1 MVVYLFKLLQFS
13 GFALCPVVALIH
25 IQSTNSGLKSVMSQI
40 QDYQE
45 AQQVLEQNEIH
56 IMPSEVHGVIS
67 GLLACGLDIQ
77 SDEYLQILS
86 DVFNEGQ
93 SFNSNLK
100 SFFADFYKLVTSN
113 LDKDDLSFELYLPHE
128 DESQADQANA
138 LVAWVSGF
146 LLGFGLKQK
155 NYGKLSPDVKEVIT
169 DFTEI
174 SKLDTHFDETE
185 DDAQALYEII
195 EYARIS
201 TLLCFA
207 ELGKKQQSAAPQSK
221 TLH

>member
-1 MVVYLFKLLQFS
+1 M
-13 GFALCPVVALIH
+13 
-25 IQSTNSGLKSVMSQI
+25 NQI
-40 QDYQE
+40 EDYQE
-45 AQQVLEQNEIH
+45 AQQVLEQNEVH

-67 GLLACGLDIQ
+67 GLLACGLEIQ

-86 DVFNEGQ
+86 DIFNEGQ
-93 SFNSNLK
+93 KFNCELK
-100 SFFADFYKLVTSN
+100 TFFSDFYKLVTAN

-128 DESQADQANA
+128 DESQSDQANA

-155 NYGKLSPDVKEVIT
+155 NYGKLSADVKEVIT

-185 DDAQALYEII
+185 DDAQALHEII

-201 TLLCFA
+201 TILCFS
-207 ELGKKQQSAAPQSK
+207 ELGKSNKSAAPQSK

>member
-1 MVVYLFKLLQFS
+1 
-13 GFALCPVVALIH
+13 
-25 IQSTNSGLKSVMSQI
+25 MSQI
-40 QDYQE
+40 EDYQE
-45 AQQVLEQNEIH
+45 AQQVLEQNDIH

-77 SDEYLQILS
+77 SDEYLEILS

-93 SFNSNLK
+93 KFNSELK
-100 SFFADFYKLVTSN
+100 LFFADFYRLVTSS
-113 LDKDDLSFELYLPHE
+113 LDKDDLSFEIYLPNE

-138 LVAWVSGF
+138 LVAWISGF

-155 NYGKLSPDVKEVIT
+155 NYGKLSQDVKEVIT

-185 DDAQALYEII
+185 EDAQALYEII

-207 ELGKKQQSAAPQSK
+207 ELGKGQKTITPENK

>member
-1 MVVYLFKLLQFS
+1 
-13 GFALCPVVALIH
+13 
-25 IQSTNSGLKSVMSQI
+25 MSQI

-45 AQQVLEQNEIH
+45 VQQVLEQNEIH

-93 SFNSNLK
+93 NFNSELK

-155 NYGKLSPDVKEVIT
+155 NYVKLSPDVKEVIT

-207 ELGKKQQSAAPQSK
+207 ELGKKQQSSASPSK